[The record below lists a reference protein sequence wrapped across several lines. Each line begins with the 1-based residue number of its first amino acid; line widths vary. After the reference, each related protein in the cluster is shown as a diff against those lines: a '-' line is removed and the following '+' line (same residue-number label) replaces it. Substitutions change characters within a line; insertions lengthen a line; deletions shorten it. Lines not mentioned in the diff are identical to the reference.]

1 MRRATVGV
9 CTTGGAMKDC
19 YSVTTYSVQSI
30 LGLIDS
36 GDIAIPEIQRPFVWD
51 STKVR
56 DLIDSLYNGYP
67 TGYLI
72 TWKNPD
78 VKIKGGG
85 TAEGK
90 TVLIDGQ
97 QRVTALMAS
106 LAGLEVLNDDY
117 ESKRVK
123 IAFNPLY
130 EGDDTPFAVLTP
142 ALERSPVWIDDI
154 SVLFRADFDS
164 WSYVNAYLGSNP
176 GCDPS
181 VVNRRITDLKAIAGR
196 QLGTI
201 VVNADCGIDEVTDIF
216 IRINSKGAVLSQA
229 DFAMSKIAADEVHGG
244 SMMRKAIDYYC
255 HLAAKPEFWDVVA
268 ADEEFMASE
277 YAPKAAWLK
286 NNKDDIY
293 DPDYSDVLRVS
304 FMTQFGRG
312 KLADLVALLSGRDF
326 EARDYKS
333 EIADDAF
340 SKLREGVL
348 RFMGKD
354 NFQDFVL
361 ALRSAGFVSPGLL
374 SSKGAVNF
382 AYMLYLRLREDPS
395 IPSTD
400 VKRWVQ
406 RWFVMSTL
414 TGRYSGSA
422 ESGMDR
428 DIRRISELGF
438 REYYSEVV
446 GAKLS
451 DNYWRVE
458 LPQDLATTS
467 TRTGAW
473 LVYVASQVKAADNT
487 LFSSGVKVSDTLAT
501 IGDIHHIFPKKY
513 LRDAI
518 DAPQRL
524 YNQVANYTFL
534 ERRINIK
541 IADNR
546 PGDYFSE
553 ARDACLSGAAYFG
566 DTMGEG
572 EFLANLASNCIPE
585 GVFGMG
591 AEDYESFL
599 AQRRL
604 LMAAKIEAYFKG
616 L

>member
-286 NNKDDIY
+286 NDKDDIY

>member
-1 MRRATVGV
+1 
-9 CTTGGAMKDC
+9 MKDC

-255 HLAAKPEFWDVVA
+255 HLAAKPEFWGVVA

-277 YAPKAAWLK
+277 YVPKAAWLK
-286 NNKDDIY
+286 NDKDDIY
-293 DPDYSDVLRVS
+293 GPDYSDVLRVS